1 MKTIYAL
8 RTNSMSNPIGLD
20 LPPKF
25 SWKMKSDE
33 YNVIQTAYRIEISE
47 NSDFSDIIYDSG
59 KVISQK
65 SVDIA
70 CDGAPLKPSTEYFWR
85 ASVWCGAQKLVSE
98 TAHFETGLMK
108 CTKDVWDGAKW
119 IGSPVKTVNPAG
131 VCEYKIT
138 VQCNVPDNAAVGIV
152 FSARD
157 RDNYILAQLD
167 GAKKRLTVYEYCDNA
182 WDGEYAEESVRVLGN
197 PDGYEM
203 PPFSPDDCKIE
214 ITVIRDTLCICK
226 DGHTLIDSERIMPK
240 IAPFKPQKGML
251 YNWGFKQTK
260 GRVIYKSASVS
271 VRTDGEWRTIKQYDF
286 SENTAEVLG
295 EPVQNAI
302 AAENAFNIVSP
313 APAANV
319 CKAFTVRKP
328 LKRARLYASA
338 RGFYDAYINGTK
350 VNSDFYNPGFT
361 DYRKR
366 IQYQTYDVTDLLK
379 IGKNSVCAVVAKGY
393 YTGHVG
399 YSPSMIYGESTA
411 FIAKLFVE
419 YADGTSENTVTDGTW
434 LFEDRGAVMDADF
447 IHGERCDARLE
458 LDMSTLPDVCRS
470 ACGVYE
476 QDEYASATNGVI
488 ENEPFVLSAQSA
500 QTAQIERILHPV
512 NISEMPSG
520 HFVYDMGQNMVGT
533 VRIKLMGER
542 AKAIKI
548 RYGEMCYKSG
558 AVYISNLR
566 SAYNTDVY
574 VPKGDKDGEVFV
586 PSFTAHGFR
595 YVEITGEGYTLTKE
609 DIGNMDIRVEG
620 LVITNTSE
628 VTGRFECSNALVNKL
643 QQNIQWGQ
651 RSNSLLVFTDCPQRN
666 ERMGWTGDA
675 QVFAKTA
682 AYNMNV
688 RAFMDKWLLD
698 LRDAQ
703 LLYNKDGAVPDTAPL
718 GGDNRPSGCGGWGD
732 AAVIVPW
739 QMYLSYGDEHIL
751 EQNYDMM
758 AKWVDYQSRPDRQN
772 FGLRTV
778 GGVEMT
784 AESDLAQIP
793 FIQVQQSRGDHLSFD
808 VSTPY
813 ILSATAYAA
822 HSAHIMSKT
831 AEILGKTYD
840 AEKYRTRF
848 ENIKRAFCEAWVC
861 EDGSIAYWGEM
872 SGKTPQGKEP
882 AALDGSVPYKTYY
895 SDLSGSVHHPSQTA
909 YALALDFD
917 LIPPEKRA
925 RAVQCYKD
933 AIERNN
939 NRLSAGFLGI
949 SHLAPSLTKS
959 GLGSTAYR
967 LLEQEEFPSWLYSV
981 KNGATTIWERWNSYI
996 AETDTFGDVSMN
1008 SFNHYAYGAI
1018 GEWLFDTV
1026 LGINTSE
1033 KRAQTGY
1040 KHIILKPCI
1049 GGSLTW
1055 AKGCYDSVYGNIV
1068 SEWDIADGKGIYRC
1082 EIPANTTAE
1091 IYLPTDKAYSVRVK
1105 ECGGELPDGQSVYN
1119 VGSGKYTFEFE
1130 V

>member
-25 SWKMKSDE
+25 GWKMKSDE

-65 SVDIA
+65 SADIA

-138 VQCNVPDNAAVGIV
+138 VHCSAPNNAPVGIV

-167 GAKKRLTVYEYCDNA
+167 GAEKRLTVYEYCDNA
-182 WDGEYAEESVRVLGN
+182 WDGEYAEKSVKVLGN

-203 PPFSPDDCKIE
+203 PPFSPDGCKIE
-214 ITVIRDTLCICK
+214 ITVIQDTLCICK
-226 DGHTLIDSERIMPK
+226 DGRTLIDSESIMPK
-240 IAPFKPQKGML
+240 SAPFKPHKGML
-251 YNWGFKQTK
+251 YNWGFKQTE

-271 VRTDGEWRTIKQYDF
+271 VRTDGEWRTIKQYNF
-286 SENTAEVLG
+286 GENTAEVLG
-295 EPVQNAI
+295 EPIQNAI
-302 AAENAFNIVSP
+302 AVENAFNIVSP
-313 APAANV
+313 VPAANV

-328 LKRARLYASA
+328 PKRARLYASA
-338 RGFYDAYINGTK
+338 RGFYDAYINGAK
-350 VNSDFYNPGFT
+350 VNCDFYNPGFT

-399 YSPSMIYGESTA
+399 YNPSMIYGESTA

-419 YADGTSENTVTDGTW
+419 YADGTSESTVTDGTW
-434 LFEDRGAVMDADF
+434 LFEDNGAVMDADF

-458 LDMSTLPDVCRS
+458 LDMSTLPDACRS
-470 ACGVYE
+470 TCGVYE
-476 QDEYASATNGVI
+476 QAEYATATNGVI

-533 VRIKLMGER
+533 VRIKLRGER

-595 YVEITGEGYTLTKE
+595 YAEITGEGYTLTKE

-620 LVITNTSE
+620 LVITNTNE

-872 SGKTPQGKEP
+872 SGRTPQGKEP
-882 AALDGSVPYKTYY
+882 TALDGSVAYKTYY
-895 SDLSGSVHHPSQTA
+895 SDLPGSVHHPSQTA

-925 RAVQCYKD
+925 RAVQCFKD
-933 AIERNN
+933 TIERNN

-967 LLEQEEFPSWLYSV
+967 LLEQEEFPGWLYSV

-1033 KRAQTGY
+1033 ERAQTGY

-1068 SEWDIADGKGIYRC
+1068 SEWEITDGKGIYSC
-1082 EIPANTTAE
+1082 EIPANTTAR
-1091 IYLPTDKAYSVRVK
+1091 IYLPTDKAYSVRVR
-1105 ECGGELPDGQSVYN
+1105 ECGGELPDGKPVYS

-1130 V
+1130 I